1 MCLKVIDN
9 LCAIFWHC
17 RYSPNSD
24 GTLVISGLKS
34 EDSGV
39 YTCTASSPHQLEQR
53 QLQLK
58 VQGLFLLKILRVISC
73 SHQQV
78 AVQYPHWLHKEVL
91 LFQGRELVQ
100 LVNPWLFYLK
110 MDVNVFVV
118 CLHAVVQWTWRSPQL
133 QTMSRCLRAA
143 QLFCP
148 VWCQET
154 TSTSAGPGQNWDF
167 LIYFF
172 GLNVENDSTFVVV
185 MMWTEDERE
194 QKSPRC

>member
-58 VQGLFLLKILRVISC
+58 VQGLFQLKILRVISC

-78 AVQYPHWLHKEVL
+78 AVQYPHWLHEEVL

-100 LVNPWLFYLK
+100 LVNPWLFYYKWML
-110 MDVNVFVV
+110 MYLLSVFMLLSSGPEDHHSSKQCPGVWGQHSCSALCGV
-118 CLHAVVQWTWRSPQL
+118 RRQHQHRLVQVKIEI
-133 QTMSRCLRAA
+133 
-143 QLFCP
+143 F
-148 VWCQET
+148 
-154 TSTSAGPGQNWDF
+154 
-167 LIYFF
+167 
-172 GLNVENDSTFVVV
+172 
-185 MMWTEDERE
+185 
-194 QKSPRC
+194 